1 MTHNHSSVSCT
12 FQRHHFSLN
21 IRRNLCSLIHKWPL
35 WYGSFNESFKK
46 TWSNIFLMYTVT
58 YQIIGKLRITK
69 MNILPWHPNTGC
81 IDRSRV
87 LHWLDWSSLPKV
99 ALRLHKVKHISTILP
114 CWTRLHPVA
123 NSHCCLCHQKSA
135 ALYWNERDRLAL
147 SLSVAI

>member
-1 MTHNHSSVSCT
+1 MTHNHSSVSCNT
-12 FQRHHFSLN
+12 FQRWCSL
-21 IRRNLCSLIHKWPL
+21 NLCSLIHKWPL

-81 IDRSRV
+81 SDRSRV
-87 LHWLDWSSLPKV
+87 LHWIHSYWSSLPKV

-123 NSHCCLCHQKSA
+123 NSHCCLCRQKSA
-135 ALYWNERDRLAL
+135 ALYWNEWDRLAL
-147 SLSVAI
+147 SLNVTI